1 MYFCRQ
7 KQKMKTHLIIST
19 ANELLRIAATRIIY
33 ISSDGNYSNLLT
45 SGGEIKMV
53 TFQLGQIEEMIHKQL
68 PEVKSTFIRIG
79 RSLIINL
86 NHVYQI
92 NISRQ
97 QLVLQDRDS
106 TYTLS
111 ASKEA
116 LKALKEFIEKGI

>member
-1 MYFCRQ
+1 
-7 KQKMKTHLIIST
+7 
-19 ANELLRIAATRIIY
+19 
-33 ISSDGNYSNLLT
+33 
-45 SGGEIKMV
+45 
-53 TFQLGQIEEMIHKQL
+53 MIHKQL
-68 PEVKSTFIRIG
+68 PEYKATFVRIG

-97 QLVLQDRDS
+97 SLVLQDRDS

-116 LKALKEFIEKGI
+116 LKALKEFIEKSI

>member
-1 MYFCRQ
+1 
-7 KQKMKTHLIIST
+7 
-19 ANELLRIAATRIIY
+19 
-33 ISSDGNYSNLLT
+33 
-45 SGGEIKMV
+45 MV

-68 PEVKSTFIRIG
+68 PEYKATFVRIG

-97 QLVLQDRDS
+97 CLVLQDRDS

-116 LKALKEFIEKGI
+116 LKALKEFIEKSI